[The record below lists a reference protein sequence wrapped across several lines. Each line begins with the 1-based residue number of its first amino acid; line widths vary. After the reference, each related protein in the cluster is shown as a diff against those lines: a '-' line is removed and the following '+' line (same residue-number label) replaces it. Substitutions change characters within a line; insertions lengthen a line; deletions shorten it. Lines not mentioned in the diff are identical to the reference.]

1 LLCYLTSIA
10 GLFVYYSTSFYLTP
24 DAFLDLA
31 LSSILDPFKVR
42 LLPTDFMDLLLLLD
56 LLQLL
61 NLLLLWQGL
70 TSQFESC
77 SFYTTVTFLEY
88 FNLSDFN
95 VLLRQLY

>member
-1 LLCYLTSIA
+1 
-10 GLFVYYSTSFYLTP
+10 
-24 DAFLDLA
+24 
-31 LSSILDPFKVR
+31 
-42 LLPTDFMDLLLLLD
+42 MDLLLLLD